1 MSRGLA
7 LSVTISG
14 VGRLYG
20 RNLLGLVELARMAD
34 DLGLDQLVMADHL
47 AIGPRTDRYP
57 YGRFPFA
64 ADEPWPEPLTTL
76 AAMAAVTKHVRLGT
90 GVLIAPLR
98 PPLQL
103 AKSVATLDVLSGGR
117 LDLGVGVGWQPEEF
131 CGSGSEFEARWAR
144 LDDTLRACRVLW
156 RDSPASFSCERF
168 HFEELWC
175 EPRPQQEGGV
185 PIWLGVAATERGVR
199 RMVELGDGW
208 MPLETDLEALGAA
221 VGRIHQALLAAGRDP
236 DAFGVRVAAPLV
248 LDADRRPELEGTLE
262 GLAALEAAGATV
274 ASFALAAFCRHRD
287 EVRPFLERLASE
299 RGRLERSSEKAAP

>member
-1 MSRGLA
+1 MSDLRVA
-7 LSVTISG
+7 LGIFG
-14 VGRLYG
+14 ME
-20 RNLLGLVELARMAD
+20 NLFGGDFAKLVDVVARADALGI
-34 DLGLDQLVMADHL
+34 DQVVMTDHVVM
-47 AIGPRTDRYP
+47 GTRTDRYP

-156 RDSPASFSCERF
+156 RDSPASFSCEGF

-221 VGRIHQALLAAGRDP
+221 VGRIHQALHAAGRDP
-236 DAFGVRVAAPLV
+236 NAFGVRVAAPLV

-287 EVRPFLERLASE
+287 EVRPCLERLALE
-299 RGRLERSSEKAAP
+299 RGRLERSSGRAAP